1 MRFQFFTIDKDG
13 KDDEIATTD
22 LEIGSAPVGREKLYL
37 TGLAG
42 RGRRGKRPRPA
53 QDVKFVFSW
62 KIE

>member
-1 MRFQFFTIDKDG
+1 LRRP
-13 KDDEIATTD
+13 TD